1 MMLRNDHFTPGSG
14 AIDFKN
20 AFNFDRG
27 IRWQSG
33 YADRGARMSA
43 FISKDLYH
51 KVGGSIYHFGAVGEA
66 RC

>member
-1 MMLRNDHFTPGSG
+1 MLRTDHFTPGSG

-43 FISKDLYH
+43 LISKDLYH